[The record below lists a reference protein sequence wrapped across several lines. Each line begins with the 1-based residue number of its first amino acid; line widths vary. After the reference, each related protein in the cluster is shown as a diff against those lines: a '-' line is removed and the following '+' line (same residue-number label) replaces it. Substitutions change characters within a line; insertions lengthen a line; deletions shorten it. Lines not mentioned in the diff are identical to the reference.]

1 MSFELAENYLKERG
15 FGDRILT
22 FSVSSATVELAAE
35 ALGTEPARIAKSL
48 TFSVDGKPVM
58 ILCAG
63 DAKIANPKYKA
74 QFRVKAKMLSREEVS
89 ELIGHEVGGV
99 CPFGIKE
106 DVAVYL
112 DESLKRFDTV
122 YPACGNAASAVR
134 LSVAELEKLAGPVSW
149 VDVCSWD

>member
-106 DVAVYL
+106 GVAVYL

-149 VDVCSWD
+149 VDVCSWE